1 MINEKYMQR
10 CLQLAQL
17 GCGNVAPN
25 PMVGAVLVYEERIIG
40 EGYHAEYGEAHAEV
54 NCINSVTEK
63 EKELI
68 EKSTLYV
75 SLEPCVHFGK
85 TPPCTNLILQHKIPK
100 VVIGCSDSFAEVNG
114 KGIQQLKSN
123 GVEVVC
129 GVLENECRALNKRF
143 FTFHT
148 KQRPYVILKWAQSKN
163 GKIAAE
169 NNNRVFISNDFTNRL
184 VHKWRTQEAA
194 IFVGTNTAL
203 QDNPLLT
210 ARLWQGKNPIRIL
223 LDESLK
229 VPTTNNLFNTDAQT
243 IVFNAEKG
251 TIENNIHY
259 YQLTSFTL
267 PEILN
272 ALHSSNI
279 QSVLVEGGAKLLQS
293 FIDANLWDEI
303 RVIENTELY
312 IENGLHAP
320 IINNSHLTKTENYLT
335 DTISYYKPI

>member
-1 MINEKYMQR
+1 MIDEKYMQR

-25 PMVGAVLVYEERIIG
+25 PMVGAVLVYEDTIIG

-63 EKELI
+63 EKGLI

-85 TPPCTNLILQHKIPK
+85 TPPCTNLILQYKIPK
-100 VVIGCSDSFAEVNG
+100 VIIGSSDSFAEVNG
-114 KGIQQLKSN
+114 KGIQQLKAN
-123 GVEVVC
+123 GVEVVY
-129 GVLENECRALNKRF
+129 GILENECSQLNKRF

-148 KQRPYVILKWAQSKN
+148 KQRPYIILKWAQSN
-163 GKIAAE
+163 NDKIAAQ
-169 NNNRVFISNDFTNRL
+169 NNERVFISNDFTNRL

-194 IFVGTNTAL
+194 ILIGTNTAL

-210 ARLWQGKNPIRIL
+210 ARLWQGKNPTRIL
-223 LDESLK
+223 LDELLK
-229 VPTTNNLFNTDAQT
+229 VPTTNNLFNADAQI
-243 IVFNAEKG
+243 IVFNAIKNG
-251 TIENNIHY
+251 IENNIHY

-267 PEILN
+267 PEMLK
-272 ALHSSNI
+272 ALYELNI

-293 FIDANLWDEI
+293 FIDDNLFDEI
-303 RVIENTELY
+303 RIIKNEEL
-312 IENGLHAP
+312 IIVDGLQAP
-320 IINNSHLTKTENYLT
+320 TIQNAHLTKTEKYLT
-335 DTISYYKPI
+335 DTILYYNPT